1 MADPVNLSKE
11 SMAELAKALQESGST
26 FNTKD
31 IDSLTTSVRAYA
43 KTIREGQPALKGFK
57 DLLSGYVRPMT
68 DVTDRMGDLDDQI
81 KKAIETEKK
90 SIATE
95 DAGNQLAARRN
106 RIAIESAKV
115 ELERAAA
122 FASGKS
128 AFSNLAVGVGRMAGT
143 MYDATIEFA
152 KGLQDGQ
159 AGTELYAN
167 SVKRAAAATGE
178 LAESSGKIMQGV
190 GGMLTFATMFTP
202 AGRIG
207 KILTTIIRW
216 TGVAMQGLG
225 IFAEETGKKAAKV
238 LGDGA
243 EMAGKE
249 LANTK
254 KSFEE
259 ITSAGAMLAGGM
271 TEMRKMSVESGLGMG
286 MFSEAVKA
294 NQDNLIKMGIG
305 MTDATKRFAGINK
318 NLRDPAQGLSDQLYN
333 LGYSFKEQAELSA
346 FTSAQLNASGRLR
359 TMTDKEVAEETLK
372 YGKNLKVLQEISG
385 KDAKAAMEKAKV
397 EASRREILGAVTTR
411 FGVGGQDRVQARLVG
426 MTDKMMVGFKQF
438 VQTGTYADQ
447 SLRILNAQTGGSI
460 TKYFEGILKD
470 TADETKKGSDLVV
483 RNSAELTQLNES
495 LTSQEAFKATA
506 GISAAASFGKGP
518 GSLQGVID
526 MQSEAIAYKQM
537 TGDAKKAKTAV
548 DATAKSDDKLLE
560 GIRELDNK
568 GQELAASWTKLTT
581 GPLTK
586 FVSFGA
592 AGTKMLEGW
601 NEQIKLF
608 SESVEGAIDATKSMV
623 VEEKTD
629 ISGTVGGIMS
639 KIGLQRS
646 GEGSEG
652 GGKRGMFGQLMSM
665 FSGPSGGE
673 AAAARDQAKGLKI
686 KSNES
691 VSGGAAKDGLITL
704 ATQIQNSLGGD
715 LKYFSAFNDMYHQG
729 LDRKSSHT
737 KGTALDFVLTDPS
750 KAEQYAAMVKSMPG
764 VKPGGVINEYAKLSA
779 GGTGGHIHAEIKDQL
794 AEGGVTRGL
803 SLAGENG
810 PEAVVPLPDGRTI
823 PVKIDW
829 SEMRETFDEMIRV
842 MKDHKDTSNKLLRA
856 SA

>member
-1 MADPVNLSKE
+1 
-11 SMAELAKALQESGST
+11 MAELAKALQESGST

-57 DLLSGYVRPMT
+57 DLLSGYVRPVT

-90 SIATE
+90 AIATE

-122 FASGKS
+122 YASGKS

-207 KILTTIIRW
+207 KIIAAIVRF

-359 TMTDKEVAEETLK
+359 TMSDKEVAEETLK
-372 YGKNLKVLQEISG
+372 YGKNLKVLQDISG

-397 EASRREILGAVTTR
+397 ESSRREIYGAVTSR
-411 FGVGGQDRVQARLVG
+411 FGAGGQDRVQARLVG

-460 TKYFEGILKD
+460 TKYFEGVLKD
-470 TADETKKGSDLVV
+470 AADTTKTGTDLVV
-483 RNSAELTQLNES
+483 RNSEELTQLNQT

-526 MQSEAIAYKQM
+526 MQSDAIVSLQSTSK
-537 TGDAKKAKTAV
+537 DPKKSKKAVEDLAKT
-548 DATAKSDDKLLE
+548 DDKLLK
-560 GIRELDNK
+560 GTRELDNV
-568 GQELAASWTKLTT
+568 GQDLAASWTKLTT

-592 AGTKMLEGW
+592 AGAKMLEGW
-601 NEQIKLF
+601 NDQIKLF
-608 SESVEGAIDATKSMV
+608 GESVEGAIDATKALTI
-623 VEEKTD
+623 EEQTD
-629 ISGTVGGIMS
+629 ISGTVSGIMS
-639 KIGLQRS
+639 KIGRARS

-673 AAAARDQAKGLKI
+673 AVAARDQAKGLKI

-829 SEMRETFDEMIRV
+829 SEMRDTFDEMIRV